1 MWKRCSKNFA
11 CIGFSEGS
19 VRGAQSQVMMALV
32 GRSAL
37 VDDEARTRRDDEAWE
52 RFIEAERRHL
62 DDRRA
67 GHLARLLDGPLPGES
82 AEELRLLAWEDQR
95 RAEARLVEL
104 RSPSGEVSY
113 KHIDDLTLED
123 RQARAEAER
132 ALMNRIMERQQ
143 RRESPSGGS

>member
-1 MWKRCSKNFA
+1 MAWQ
-11 CIGFSEGS
+11 EG
-19 VRGAQSQVMMALV
+19 VQFVD
-32 GRSAL
+32 
-37 VDDEARTRRDDEAWE
+37 DDEARARHDDNEEAWE

-113 KHIDDLTLED
+113 KHIDELTLED

-132 ALMNRIMERQQ
+132 ALMNRMMERQR

>member
-1 MWKRCSKNFA
+1 
-11 CIGFSEGS
+11 
-19 VRGAQSQVMMALV
+19 V
-32 GRSAL
+32 GRSEF
-37 VDDEARTRRDDEAWE
+37 VDDETRTRRDDEAWE

-62 DDRRA
+62 DDRRT

-95 RAEARLVEL
+95 RAQEGLVEL
-104 RSPSGEVSY
+104 KSPGGEVYY

-123 RQARAEAER
+123 RHGRAEAER

-143 RRESPSGGS
+143 RREPPSGGS

>member
-1 MWKRCSKNFA
+1 
-11 CIGFSEGS
+11 
-19 VRGAQSQVMMALV
+19 MMAL
-32 GRSAL
+32 GGKECIL
-37 VDDEARTRRDDEAWE
+37 VNDEARRRRDDEEAWE

-95 RAEARLVEL
+95 RAQEGLVEL
-104 RSPSGEVSY
+104 KSPGGEVFY
-113 KHIDDLTLED
+113 KHIDELTLED

-132 ALMNRIMERQQ
+132 ALMNRIMERQ
-143 RRESPSGGS
+143 RRHEPPSGES

>member
-1 MWKRCSKNFA
+1 MRYSPKCPER
-11 CIGFSEGS
+11 GFSEVP
-19 VRGAQSQVMMALV
+19 VRGAQSQVKMALV
-32 GRSAL
+32 GRSAF
-37 VDDEARTRRDDEAWE
+37 VDDEAQARHDDEAWE

-62 DDRRA
+62 EDRRA
-67 GHLARLLDGPLPGES
+67 GHLGRLLDGPLPGES

-95 RAEARLVEL
+95 RAEAGLVEL

-123 RQARAEAER
+123 RQARGEAER

>member
-1 MWKRCSKNFA
+1 MAWR
-11 CIGFSEGS
+11 EG
-19 VRGAQSQVMMALV
+19 VQF
-32 GRSAL
+32 
-37 VDDEARTRRDDEAWE
+37 VDDDEVRARYDDDEAWE
-52 RFIEAERRHL
+52 RFMEAERRHL

-82 AEELRLLAWEDQR
+82 AQELRLLAWEDQR

-132 ALMNRIMERQQ
+132 ALMNRMMERQQ

>member
-1 MWKRCSKNFA
+1 M
-11 CIGFSEGS
+11 
-19 VRGAQSQVMMALV
+19 
-32 GRSAL
+32 
-37 VDDEARTRRDDEAWE
+37 DDEARRRRDDEEAWE

-95 RAEARLVEL
+95 RAQEGLVEL
-104 RSPSGEVSY
+104 KSPGGEVFY
-113 KHIDDLTLED
+113 KHIDELTLED

-132 ALMNRIMERQQ
+132 ALMNRIMERQ
-143 RRESPSGGS
+143 RRHEPPSSES

>member
-1 MWKRCSKNFA
+1 
-11 CIGFSEGS
+11 
-19 VRGAQSQVMMALV
+19 
-32 GRSAL
+32 
-37 VDDEARTRRDDEAWE
+37 VDDEAQARHHDDEEAWQ

-82 AEELRLLAWEDQR
+82 AEELRLLVWEDQR
-95 RAEARLVEL
+95 RAEAGLVEL
-104 RSPSGEVSY
+104 RSPGGEVSY

-132 ALMNRIMERQQ
+132 ALMNQIMERQQ
-143 RRESPSGGS
+143 RRESPSGRS

>member
-1 MWKRCSKNFA
+1 M
-11 CIGFSEGS
+11 
-19 VRGAQSQVMMALV
+19 RGAHAQVMMAF
-32 GRSAL
+32 GGKEECIL
-37 VDDEARTRRDDEAWE
+37 VDDESRTRRDDEEAWE

-62 DDRRA
+62 DDRRV

-95 RAEARLVEL
+95 RAQEGLVEL
-104 RSPSGEVSY
+104 KSPGGEVSY
-113 KHIDDLTLED
+113 KHIDELTLED

>member
-1 MWKRCSKNFA
+1 MRYSPKCPER
-11 CIGFSEGS
+11 GFSEVP
-19 VRGAQSQVMMALV
+19 VRGAQSQVKMALV
-32 GRSAL
+32 GRSAF
-37 VDDEARTRRDDEAWE
+37 VDDEAQARHDDEAWE

-62 DDRRA
+62 EDRRA
-67 GHLARLLDGPLPGES
+67 GHLGRLLDGPLPGES
-82 AEELRLLAWEDQR
+82 AEELRLLAWEDQH
-95 RAEARLVEL
+95 RAEAELVEL
-104 RSPSGEVSY
+104 RSPGGEVSY

>member
-1 MWKRCSKNFA
+1 
-11 CIGFSEGS
+11 
-19 VRGAQSQVMMALV
+19 
-32 GRSAL
+32 
-37 VDDEARTRRDDEAWE
+37 VDDDEPQARNDEEAWE
-52 RFIEAERRHL
+52 RFMEAERRHL

-67 GHLARLLDGPLPGES
+67 GHLARLLDGPLLGES

-95 RAEARLVEL
+95 RAEEELVEL
-104 RSPSGEVSY
+104 RGPGGEVFY

-143 RRESPSGGS
+143 RREPPSGGS

>member
-1 MWKRCSKNFA
+1 M
-11 CIGFSEGS
+11 
-19 VRGAQSQVMMALV
+19 
-32 GRSAL
+32 
-37 VDDEARTRRDDEAWE
+37 DDEARARRDEEAWE

-95 RAEARLVEL
+95 RAQEGLVEL
-104 RSPSGEVSY
+104 KSPGGEVFY
-113 KHIDDLTLED
+113 KHIDELTLED

-132 ALMNRIMERQQ
+132 ALMNRIMERQ
-143 RRESPSGGS
+143 RRHEPPSGES